1 MIKKNS
7 YLYSVKNFLL
17 YLMCDIT
24 NNDTFYKEK
33 KTYISI
39 IKNLLPTQM
48 SHQFNFNKQK
58 EKNIL

>member
-1 MIKKNS
+1 
-7 YLYSVKNFLL
+7 
-17 YLMCDIT
+17 MCDIT

-58 EKNIL
+58 EKSTLWTSKEFVTSF